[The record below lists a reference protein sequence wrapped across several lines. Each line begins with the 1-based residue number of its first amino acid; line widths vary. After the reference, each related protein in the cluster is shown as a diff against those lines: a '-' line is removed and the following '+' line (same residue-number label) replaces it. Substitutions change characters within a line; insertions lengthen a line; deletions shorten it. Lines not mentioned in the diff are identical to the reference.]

1 MSIQERFVKTKDGR
15 IRFNAI
21 FASFLLVY
29 MTIWIIEFVYFSI
42 FKYIFSI
49 DILIANISS
58 TIIILVNIVISSY
71 FSYASY
77 YWHYQKNL
85 IDRDYAEENEKN
97 NLSIKLSTYQTF
109 SLITYIMYK
118 LAVLFLPISL
128 MIFLLAKKNYI
139 EEIEFIIIFLAVTY
153 FLFFIGKK
161 MYLNIDR
168 KNFINLKY
176 HGHMTSYSEKTND

>member
-1 MSIQERFVKTKDGR
+1 MSIQERFEKTKDGR

-21 FASFLLVY
+21 FASFLVVFI
-29 MTIWIIEFVYFSI
+29 TIWIIEFIYFSI
-42 FKYIFSI
+42 VNYIFDI
-49 DILIANISS
+49 NILIANISS
-58 TIIILVNIVISSY
+58 TITLLANIIIASY
-71 FSYASY
+71 YSYASY
-77 YWHYQKNL
+77 YWYYQKNL
-85 IDRDYAEENEKN
+85 IDRQYTKENEIN
-97 NLSIKLSTYQTF
+97 NSSIKLSTYQKF

-128 MIFLLAKKNYI
+128 MIFLLAKKSYI
-139 EEIEFIIIFLAVTY
+139 EEIEFLFIFSAVTY

-176 HGHMTSYSEKTND
+176 HGYMTSYSEKKNA

>member
-1 MSIQERFVKTKDGR
+1 MSLQERFEKTKDGR

-21 FASFLLVY
+21 FASFLIVF
-29 MTIWIIEFVYFSI
+29 MTIWIIEFMYFSI
-42 FKYIFSI
+42 FKYVFGF
-49 DILIANISS
+49 DLLIANITS
-58 TIIILVNIVISSY
+58 TIVMLINLIIASY
-71 FSYASY
+71 YSYASY

-85 IDRDYAEENEKN
+85 IDRDYAEENEIN
-97 NLSIKLSTYQTF
+97 NSSIKLSTYQNF

-118 LAVLFLPISL
+118 LTVLFLPISL
-128 MIFLLAKKNYI
+128 MIFLLAKKSYI
-139 EEIEFIIIFLAVTY
+139 EEIEFLFIFSAVTY

-176 HGHMTSYSEKTND
+176 HGYMTSYSEKKNA